1 VIDSWTREDGVWQ
14 APAAAVP
21 CPCVPGRCLACQSI
35 CSQTCPSTTPD
46 CPSDGTWQT
55 PPAHSQNHSAVYDR
69 HTHTHSPTSAPVSMG
84 FITSAVGT
92 GLKKQ
97 PVIIPLKCLAR
108 VCFYISVTEH
118 LNLLNVTVNVLVC
131 IAFWNINYCT
141 FSYTPN
147 RYDRRVFSVVSQKA
161 WNSLADKHIIIIIII
176 IQHLYSAI
184 VSYAGCRGANYLIL
198 VYVACQAFLTIL
210 TCNIYLLT
218 YLLPGCNGVNVSSY
232 SQPSQNLQIWPTT
245 VNFCI
250 VLWNIANLINFSIDA
265 LMAV

>member
-1 VIDSWTREDGVWQ
+1 MWPTKTTMVTMWLT
-14 APAAAVP
+14 A
-21 CPCVPGRCLACQSI
+21 GRGRMVCGKHLQRQCLVLAFLVDVSHVNQFVLKLVHRPHL
-35 CSQTCPSTTPD
+35 TALLTVLDKHRRLTHKTTPLCMTD
-46 CPSDGTWQT
+46 
-55 PPAHSQNHSAVYDR
+55 
-69 HTHTHSPTSAPVSMG
+69 THTHSPTSAPVSMG

-161 WNSLADKHIIIIIII
+161 WNSLAEKHIIIIIII

-232 SQPSQNLQIWPTT
+232 YVS
-245 VNFCI
+245 
-250 VLWNIANLINFSIDA
+250 
-265 LMAV
+265 